1 VMLARN
7 QFGVISLDL
16 VSSELFY
23 LQTAKYRNN
32 TGSINVEYF
41 ILNGYHRNMDSEI
54 VKLK

>member
-1 VMLARN
+1 MLARN

-54 VKLK
+54 VKVK